1 MSFIEDSLR
10 KAENIQLLKKMN
22 YEIPKEKLGYIEQ
35 QIRLS
40 YKEEISNKLIFCQF
54 INPKNFFQYCCSKDK
69 KHFPYFIVVDIK
81 IKNCSYTSSILFN
94 FSLLLQKKDKQPI
107 EIFVNP
113 SDFEYNEKD
122 KHYFLKMKLP
132 LSIDIKEESV
142 YDIFLVKKS
151 NPLKLYNEFLM
162 KIGFDLKIEKT
173 KDNRFYIF
181 AERNNFQ
188 IILENL

>member
-1 MSFIEDSLR
+1 M
-10 KAENIQLLKKMN
+10 
-22 YEIPKEKLGYIEQ
+22 
-35 QIRLS
+35 
-40 YKEEISNKLIFCQF
+40 
-54 INPKNFFQYCCSKDK
+54 
-69 KHFPYFIVVDIK
+69 
-81 IKNCSYTSSILFN
+81 
-94 FSLLLQKKDKQPI
+94 
-107 EIFVNP
+107 NP